1 MLTLLNKK
9 FNQPKG
15 VNDGKEKEKSKKE
28 NSKKENSKKE
38 N

>member
-1 MLTLLNKK
+1 LNTKK

-28 NSKKENSKKE
+28 SDKEES
-38 N
+38 